1 VRLGRRHRPSPAVA
15 SGSRASSSARPWQW
29 PPGER
34 SATSA
39 RLRWSRAPSKRGN
52 QRTASASTW
61 CSRRPPGTGSIRR
74 SATSARG
81 GCCVPAGTSPSGSAA
96 HVFPD
101 GGDPFFAEIQDVFEE
116 IGEGLPKGASR
127 PRPGELPDARDEIE
141 RSGLF
146 EELIIRHVDWEVVY
160 TAEGYLRLL
169 DTFTGHIA
177 MQAWQ
182 RDGLYSENPPPA
194 RAAAG
199 RAPAPALGRS
209 PSRGP
214 PHRPRAGLV
223 SGSARAT
230 PCAKEVCRLSAAV
243 RCPKP
248 LGGLNLGGVGL
259 RSHRAPAS
267 YPVTLER
274 AGASK
279 RVP

>member
-1 VRLGRRHRPSPAVA
+1 LVRYQ
-15 SGSRASSSARPWQW
+15 RAW
-29 PPGER
+29 
-34 SATSA
+34 
-39 RLRWSRAPSKRGN
+39 RL
-52 QRTASASTW
+52 
-61 CSRRPPGTGSIRR
+61 
-74 SATSARG
+74 
-81 GCCVPAGTSPSGSAA
+81 
-96 HVFPD
+96 
-101 GGDPFFAEIQDVFEE
+101 
-116 IGEGLPKGASR
+116 L
-127 PRPGELPDARDEIE
+127 RPGGHLAFE

-146 EELIIRHVDWEVVY
+146 EELIIRHFDWEVVY